1 MHLIYFFT
9 YGYSLETWFRSGT
22 IEKEVEIFKRL
33 IKKENCKVTF
43 VTFGDNNDLKYKE
56 VTGEINILPI
66 YKYIKY
72 SNNYL
77 IRYLKSFYIPFLIK
91 KKIKRPDII
100 KQNQLLGVWISIIY
114 KYLTK
119 KPLIVRT
126 GYDMLFFGIKENK
139 GFIKISLY
147 SLLTKLSLKLCDLYT
162 VTSKVDFDFIQEK
175 FGKNDKIKIR
185 PNWVYSEQ
193 FSSERKR
200 FQNKIICV
208 GRLEKQKNYISLIKS
223 LENSNYEIDI
233 VGIGSLKEQ
242 ITTQARK
249 SNVKINFLGIVSN
262 ENLLNIYEKYKFF
275 VLSSLYEGNPKV
287 ALEAMSKG
295 CIPLL
300 SDIPHHREIIDNEFN
315 GYLFHPG
322 DNELTEYLDKINQ
335 NRKLSN
341 ELSKNAYESVVRKNS
356 IEKLVFENL
365 NDFKD
370 VYKFNLK

>member
-9 YGYSLETWFRSGT
+9 YGYSLETWFQSGT

-33 IKKENCKVTF
+33 IKNENYKVTF
-43 VTFGDNNDLKYKE
+43 VTFGDSNDLKYE
-56 VTGEINILPI
+56 NVTGEINIFPI

-72 SNNYL
+72 TNNYF
-77 IRYLKSFYIPFLIK
+77 IRYLKSFYVPYLIN
-91 KKIKRPDII
+91 KKIKKPDII

-126 GYDMLFFGIKENK
+126 GYDMLFFGIKEKK
-139 GFIKISLY
+139 GFIKVSLY

-175 FGKNDKIKIR
+175 FGKKEKIKIR
-185 PNWVYSEQ
+185 PNWVYTEKFPTEQ
-193 FSSERKR
+193 KR

-208 GRLEKQKNYISLIKS
+208 GRLEKQKNYIPLIKS
-223 LENSNYEIDI
+223 LENSNYELDI
-233 VGIGSLKEQ
+233 VGMGSLKEQ
-242 ITTQARK
+242 ITKQAVK
-249 SNVKINFLGIVSN
+249 SNVKVNFLGIVSN
-262 ENLLNIYEKYKFF
+262 KKLLSMYENYKFF

-315 GYLFHPG
+315 GYLFQPG
-322 DNELTEYLDKINQ
+322 NNELIEYLEKLNK
-335 NRKLSN
+335 NMELSN
-341 ELSKNAYESVVRKNS
+341 ELSKNAYESVVRNNS

-365 NDFKD
+365 NDFKN
-370 VYKFNLK
+370 VYKFNPK